1 MTDSWARTTSR
12 KTRSR
17 IAALR
22 QVAILERGHTE
33 ELRRSVGADAVV
45 AFVPYLA
52 HDVYDFAALA
62 EIGRLLFAPDT
73 VPV

>member
-1 MTDSWARTTSR
+1 
-12 KTRSR
+12 
-17 IAALR
+17 
-22 QVAILERGHTE
+22 
-33 ELRRSVGADAVV
+33 VV